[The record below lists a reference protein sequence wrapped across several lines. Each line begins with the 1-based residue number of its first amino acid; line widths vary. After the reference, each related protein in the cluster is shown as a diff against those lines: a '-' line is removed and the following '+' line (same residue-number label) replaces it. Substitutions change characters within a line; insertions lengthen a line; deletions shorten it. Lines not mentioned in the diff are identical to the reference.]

1 MNPLQAAIVATIIP
15 PPHFPSLD
23 FDTGYIEVQRQQPSP
38 FSTSTLSDGTVLGDQ
53 HTPASSHD
61 SPNSQNSPPPAKRL
75 KAVGAASKL
84 RDTSTMIVNEPGLKP
99 ESNNTGNGVATTVVP
114 SRPRRV
120 RTGCLTC
127 RKRHLK
133 CDEGVPDCVNCR
145 KSNRE
150 CERGVRLNFIDTQVQ
165 NPEIIPPTHDWN
177 VHFQDES
184 REIASEYKGG
194 LGRYAALGP
203 EATAEAED
211 ESQGRASGSLLG
223 APTMAHQPLPPIHS
237 LPAESTTQ
245 YSETSQGLPEPT
257 RDSHHHHSVS
267 STNSTYSTQT
277 LQAQSQSSYA
287 AHAAPDQTL
296 PPQNETRDYLNSSEE
311 TLFMQVFVEEVG
323 LWMDSMDPLKH
334 VWIRSDPIK
343 IVNLTTLVFTTI
355 AISRTQR
362 TNPS

>member
-1 MNPLQAAIVATIIP
+1 MATIIP

-23 FDTGYIEVQRQQPSP
+23 FDAGYIEVQHQQPSP

-61 SPNSQNSPPPAKRL
+61 SPHSQNSPPPAKRL
-75 KAVGAASKL
+75 KAVGAVSKL

-99 ESNNTGNGVATTVVP
+99 ESNGTGNGVSTTVVP

-203 EATAEAED
+203 EATAEVED

-245 YSETSQGLPEPT
+245 YSETTQGLPEPS
-257 RDSHHHHSVS
+257 RDSHHHHSIS

-334 VWIRSDPIK
+334 V
-343 IVNLTTLVFTTI
+343 
-355 AISRTQR
+355 
-362 TNPS
+362 